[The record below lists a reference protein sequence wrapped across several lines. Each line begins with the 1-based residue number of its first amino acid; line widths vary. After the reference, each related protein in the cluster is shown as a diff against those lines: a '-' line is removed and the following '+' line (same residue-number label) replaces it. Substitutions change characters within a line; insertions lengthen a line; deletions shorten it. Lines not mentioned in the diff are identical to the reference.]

1 MAGSELVKKMEDAIK
16 KVPGEKIPYEVW
28 AGAKKNL
35 ADGDAAFEKGE
46 YKKAIE
52 AWNKEGIDKN
62 VEKGM
67 EHIPFS
73 PETLAAIKDV
83 LRTKVVPDWVKRAGG
98 AEAARNFNEVIAP
111 LVGFTVNP

>member
-1 MAGSELVKKMEDAIK
+1 VQQILKEEAERIVEAKAFETI
-16 KVPGEKIPYEVW
+16 EVW
-28 AGAKKNL
+28 S
-35 ADGDAAFEKGE
+35 
-46 YKKAIE
+46 
-52 AWNKEGIDKN
+52 KEGIDKN

-98 AEAARNFNEVIAP
+98 AEAAKNFNEVIAP